1 MLVALALAAPRG
13 AAAIATGPG
22 GFVDAVLA
30 EADRRLVTASDVALA
45 RALGLFGLQP
55 SAAPIGAPDL
65 ERTIGARLV
74 LAEAERLD
82 IGPPPEAVEQAW
94 QAVTARL
101 GGAAALTAWLARAGV
116 EPDFARAAV
125 ADEARRRH
133 FVDLRFRA
141 FVFVPERDVTQ
152 ALGPGPH
159 DAEARAR
166 AREALVARE
175 VERRLAEWLR
185 EAEGRLAV
193 RRLLA
198 PGRTVPCPLPMPG
211 AG

>member
-1 MLVALALAAPRG
+1 MTFALAAAKG
-13 AAAIATGPG
+13 AGALAAGPG

-30 EADRRLVTASDVALA
+30 EADRRLVTASDVAVA

-55 SAAPIGAPDL
+55 SAAPIGASDV
-65 ERTIGARLV
+65 ERVLGARLV

-82 IGPPPEAVEQAW
+82 ISPPPEAVERAW
-94 QAVTARL
+94 EAVTLRL
-101 GGAAALTAWLARAGV
+101 GGAAALAAWLARAGL

-141 FVFVPERDVTQ
+141 FVFVPEREVAQ

-185 EAEGRLAV
+185 EAEGRQPV
-193 RRLLA
+193 QRMLA
-198 PGRTVPCPLPMPG
+198 PGRTVPCPLPMPS